1 MTDGV
6 AAFLFMW
13 DAFGGDRADWE
24 LEYQFAPPRRW
35 RFDLAMPGMGRGG
48 VAVEIDGGTW
58 TGGRHV
64 RGDGYERDCRKLNA
78 AAALG
83 WSVFRLTTSMAAD
96 PDEVQA
102 IMAVCGREVGD
113 G

>member
-1 MTDGV
+1 
-6 AAFLFMW
+6 L
-13 DAFGGDRADWE
+13 GGDPDVWLRE
-24 LEYQFAPPRRW
+24 HRFAPPRRW
-35 RFDLAMPGMGRGG
+35 RFDLAIPLRM

-78 AAALG
+78 ATALG
-83 WSVFRLTTSMAAD
+83 WAVYRMTTAMAAD

-102 IMAVCGREVGD
+102 IMAASDYRRRN
-113 G
+113 

>member
-1 MTDGV
+1 VVTDGV

-13 DAFGGDRADWE
+13 DAFGGDRDDWQ
-24 LEYQFAPPRRW
+24 LEYRFAPPRRW
-35 RFDLAMPGMGRGG
+35 RFDLAMPGKMI
-48 VAVEIDGGTW
+48 AVEIDGGTW

-78 AAALG
+78 ATALG
-83 WSVFRLTTSMAAD
+83 WAVYRMTTAMAAD

-102 IMAVCGREVGD
+102 IMTASDYRRRN
-113 G
+113 